1 MMVIDFSAVVFS
13 YAEPTAAEIR
23 TTSDIV
29 CSAGGAVMFKLNV
42 VRLPLAVVG
51 FAGFGSPPPPFGPL
65 GDHEIGYVTAP
76 VGPPP
81 LVRVLALPWLRA
93 QAFGPGIVPKIGPS
107 AAAGAA

>member
-42 VRLPLAVVG
+42 VRLPVAVVG
-51 FAGFGSPPPPFGPL
+51 FAAFGNPPPTVGPPRDPENGYVTPPGGPPPTARCGAPPPP
-65 GDHEIGYVTAP
+65 
-76 VGPPP
+76 
-81 LVRVLALPWLRA
+81 RA
-93 QAFGPGIVPKIGPS
+93 HGFRPRDY
-107 AAAGAA
+107 

>member
-42 VRLPLAVVG
+42 VRLPVAVVG
-51 FAGFGSPPPPFGPL
+51 FAAVGNPPPTVGPL
-65 GDHEIGYVTAP
+65 RDHEIADASAP

-81 LVRVLALPWLRA
+81 VGRVWGLRRRGAQGVGAL
-93 QAFGPGIVPKIGPS
+93 
-107 AAAGAA
+107 

>member
-42 VRLPLAVVG
+42 VRLPVAVGG
-51 FAGFGSPPPPFGPL
+51 FSAVGSPPPAFGPA
-65 GDHEIGYVTAP
+65 GDHEIVYVTAP
-76 VGPPP
+76 GGPPP
-81 LVRVLALPWLRA
+81 VVRVEGLTRLRA
-93 QAFGPGIVPKIGPS
+93 QAVGPGGGPKKGPL
-107 AAAGAA
+107 A

>member
-42 VRLPLAVVG
+42 VRLPVAVVG
-51 FAGFGSPPPPFGPL
+51 FSAVGNPPPTVGPL
-65 GDHEIGYVTAP
+65 GYHQNVLVTAP
-76 VGPPP
+76 GCPPPNGRFCGLSLLRGKGVGP
-81 LVRVLALPWLRA
+81 
-93 QAFGPGIVPKIGPS
+93 S
-107 AAAGAA
+107 

>member
-42 VRLPLAVVG
+42 VRLPVAVVG
-51 FAGFGSPPPPFGPL
+51 FSAFGNPPPAFGPP
-65 GDHEIGYVTAP
+65 GYHEIVYVTP
-76 VGPPP
+76 PGGPPP
-81 LVRVLALPWLRA
+81 LVKVLALTRPRA
-93 QAFGPGIVPKIGPS
+93 QGFGPRVVPQNGP
-107 AAAGAA
+107 

>member
-42 VRLPLAVVG
+42 VRLPVAVGGFSAVG
-51 FAGFGSPPPPFGPL
+51 GPPPPLGPPGEPQTVEL
-65 GDHEIGYVTAP
+65 TAAA
-76 VGPPP
+76 GPPP
-81 LVRVLALPWLRA
+81 VAQVDGPTVPRSQVICLRA
-93 QAFGPGIVPKIGPS
+93 
-107 AAAGAA
+107 

>member
-42 VRLPLAVVG
+42 VRLPVAVVG
-51 FAGFGSPPPPFGPL
+51 FSAFGNPPPAFGPR
-65 GDHEIGYVTAP
+65 GYHEDVYVTAP
-76 VGPPP
+76 GGPPP
-81 LVRVLALPWLRA
+81 RGR
-93 QAFGPGIVPKIGPS
+93 GEGRTRPGAKG
-107 AAAGAA
+107 AGARGV